1 MISTCYLI
9 LDSMALAPRKKLWST
24 PTEVLDEALA
34 LLALTAEDVAVDIGA
49 GDGRFLL
56 LCAEKTPVRL
66 CMGVEI
72 DEERGASA
80 QAAIVARSLQERV
93 KMIIGNA
100 LEQDYSEGTA
110 FFLYL
115 VPRGLRI
122 ILPLLKRVGRR
133 LRVVTY
139 MSPFPDSEKPLR
151 VIKVSTEQHPEAQ
164 WPLYYYELEPG
175 AGAGAGAG
183 AEKGTETHN
192 ETLGQEPPP

>member
-1 MISTCYLI
+1 
-9 LDSMALAPRKKLWST
+9 MALAPRKKLWST
-24 PTEVLDEALA
+24 PIEVLDETLR

-56 LCAEKTPVRL
+56 LCAERTPVRL
-66 CMGVEI
+66 CVGVEI
-72 DEERGASA
+72 DEDRGASA
-80 QAAIVARSLQERV
+80 QAAIMARSLQDRV

-100 LEQDYSEGTA
+100 MEQDYSEGTA

-122 ILPLLKRVGRR
+122 ILPLLKRFGRKK
-133 LRVVTY
+133 RVVTY

-151 VIKVSTEQHPEAQ
+151 VVKVSTEQHPEAQ

-175 AGAGAGAG
+175 A
-183 AEKGTETHN
+183 ETGTETEAEK
-192 ETLGQEPPP
+192 ETLSEEPPP